1 MAETSDRESKQE
13 EPTEKKIRDA
23 LDQGNIPVS
32 REASV
37 FASMAALTT
46 VLAFLVGQGVQQLL
60 PTLKSLLDD
69 PDGFSVSTGADA
81 RDLLSVVGLEAMRFI
96 LPIVLVLMVFGLA
109 AALLQNSPRLVLER
123 IRPNFSRVSPAQGWS
138 RIYGARGRMEFAK
151 SVFKLASVGLVLF
164 FVLRSSEAGAFEA
177 MYTDPVAVPE
187 LILTIA
193 MRIVSATCIAT
204 IVLVAMDLAW
214 ARFSWR
220 RELRMT
226 RQELKD
232 EHKQAEGDPL
242 VKARLRSLARD
253 RTRKRMI
260 AAASRASLV
269 IANPTHFAVA
279 LRYQRDENPAP
290 LVVAKGMDAIAL
302 KIRAVA
308 EENRIPVIEN
318 KVLARALYDAVQV
331 DRVIPSEFF
340 RPVAEII
347 YFLQSRKAPRA
358 EKVQ

>member
-1 MAETSDRESKQE
+1 MAETSDQESKTE

-23 LDQGNIPVS
+23 LEQGRIPVS
-32 REASV
+32 REASI
-37 FASMAALTT
+37 FASMAALM
-46 VLAFLVGQGVQQLL
+46 VIQAFLIGQGVQQLV
-60 PTLKSLLDD
+60 PTLKALLDD
-69 PDGFSVSTGADA
+69 PDGFRLRTAADA
-81 RDLLSVVGLEAMRFI
+81 KDLLSVVGLEALRFLLPPVLI
-96 LPIVLVLMVFGLA
+96 LAVFGLA
-109 AALLQNSPRLVLER
+109 ASLLQNAPRLALER
-123 IRPNFSRVSPAQGWS
+123 IQPDFSRISPAQGWS
-138 RIYGARGRMEFAK
+138 RIFGTQGLVEFAK
-151 SVFKLASVGLVLF
+151 SIFKLVSVSLVVG
-164 FVLRSSEAGAFEA
+164 FVLRSSEARAFEA
-177 MYTDPVAVPE
+177 MYTDPVALPE
-187 LILTIA
+187 MILTIA
-193 MRIVSATCIAT
+193 MRIVSAICIAT
-204 IVLVAMDLAW
+204 IVLVAIDLAW
-214 ARFSWR
+214 ARFHWR

-242 VKARLRSLARD
+242 IKARLRSLARD
-253 RTRKRMI
+253 RSRQRMI

-290 LVVAKGMDAIAL
+290 MVLAKGMDAIAL

-318 KVLARALYDAVQV
+318 KALARALYEAVQV
-331 DRVIPSEFF
+331 DQLIPPEFF

-347 YFLQSRKAPRA
+347 YFLQSQKAPRS